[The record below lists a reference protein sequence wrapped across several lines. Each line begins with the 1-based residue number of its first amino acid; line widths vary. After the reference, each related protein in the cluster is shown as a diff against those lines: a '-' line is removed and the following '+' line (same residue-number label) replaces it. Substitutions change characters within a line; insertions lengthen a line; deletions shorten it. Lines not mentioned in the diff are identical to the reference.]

1 MAKSYFSVREVK
13 AGFEEVLNDNNAA
26 LGELDAA
33 VKSIALDKA
42 GIEETYQRGLDK
54 FVTSIIHP
62 MNSDALKKLSYWM
75 PSRSEEGFASRYLE
89 REHQGRIR
97 ASQEAEIRLNGLTA
111 THGSVQQME
120 KKYTV
125 LSATA
130 GGLKEDERKLAKTV
144 STIAE
149 NLAPVDAFNKR
160 VATGKAKLDEEGIGY
175 FSSKKG
181 FSHVWA
187 YLFDGHYRQGRAV
200 IKAFSPNKDGIV
212 AAQKSLTSFKAELF
226 EKNEAKETAQE
237 KAKAAEQVLT
247 EMQTVEAQVHSE
259 QKLRDVLKADIV
271 DAMKDADRFG
281 KVAKSLEGIFPQ
293 LLLEQRA
300 KIENMAKLQE
310 GAEKTRSAV
319 RDANKKLDVH
329 MPKLKK
335 AVSRAGSKKIS
346 IDLDGIKAGYKPLQK
361 GVRQQAKQM
370 KQRSAAVG
378 KYRYQPA
385 PVASS
390 AAASPAGGINALDVV
405 MVAMIL
411 DMNNSIPDIPDV
423 DVGGS
428 FNDAVSGID
437 AGSFDVPDISSLD
450 ISVPDISVPDI
461 SIDTGGFSGGDF
473 GGFSGGD
480 FGGF

>member
-42 GIEETYQRGLDK
+42 GIEDTYQRGLDK

-62 MNSDALKKLSYWM
+62 MNSDALKRLSYWM
-75 PSRSEEGFASRYLE
+75 PSRSEEGFSSRDLE
-89 REHQGRIR
+89 REHQDRIR

-111 THGSVQQME
+111 THGSVQHME
-120 KKYTV
+120 KQYTV

-130 GGLKEDERKLAKTV
+130 GELEAAENKTARAI
-144 STIAE
+144 STIAD
-149 NLAPVDAFNKR
+149 NLAPVTAFNKR
-160 VATGKAKLDEEGIGY
+160 YGATKAKLDAEGIDY

-181 FSHVWA
+181 FGHVWA
-187 YLFDGHYRQGRAV
+187 YLFDGHYRQGRAI

-212 AAQKSLTSFKAELF
+212 TAQASLAAFKTELF
-226 EKNEAKETAQE
+226 EQNAAKESVQE
-237 KAKAAEQVLT
+237 KAKAASQVLS
-247 EMQTVEAQVHSE
+247 EMQGIEAQVHSE

-271 DAMKDADRFG
+271 DAMKEADRFG
-281 KVAKSLEGIFPQ
+281 KVAKSLEDIFPQ

-319 RDANKKLDVH
+319 KDANKKLDVH

-346 IDLDGIKAGYKPLQK
+346 IDLDGIKAGYKPLQQ
-361 GVRQQAKQM
+361 GVRQQAKQL

-385 PVASS
+385 P
-390 AAASPAGGINALDVV
+390 AASTASPVGGINALDVV

-411 DMNNSIPDIPDV
+411 DMNNSIPDMPDV

-437 AGSFDVPDISSLD
+437 AGSFDVPDISKLD